1 MSQRNAHTDFVPTIG
16 KGYANA
22 YLFGIITEVSER
34 LTATNGKEYFRF
46 AVTVQAV
53 TDPTAEA
60 VAKESITKGSV
71 IYRMATPTHRAD
83 GKFNVMK
90 NYTK

>member
-1 MSQRNAHTDFVPTIG
+1 MSKRNAHTDFIPVTG
-16 KGYANA
+16 AGYANA

-46 AVTVQAV
+46 GVLVQAI

-71 IYRMATPTHRAD
+71 IYRMATPTHKAN
-83 GKFNVMK
+83 GQFNTMK
-90 NYTK
+90 NYSK